1 MAYLMQLG
9 RLKVTTSHAFKD
21 ADGKYNALVSYG
33 GRSFSI
39 LRASDLEM
47 IYDSGSDIEQRVLD
61 LLPERFNANYESA
74 DDIKVDDRS
83 DDKGPE
89 AENVVVGKVG
99 SHSYAFVGLERV
111 GGIMI
116 YDITNPNEPYFV
128 KYLYDPD
135 NKDISPEGI
144 TFESAEESPNGKPML
159 IASFELSGTTSAWE
173 LEDLTGDQESDDGED
188 SDNPG
193 NTNGES
199 NDDDTTPNPPSEN
212 DGSNT
217 DHDVD
222 NGEQPDNGDDTS
234 NNDEDNHSSD
244 DTNGNDEGLEPPYEV
259 DGDIFEDDSDEVISD
274 KEDNNDTSAQSHEK
288 VENKGTSHNMN
299 QGAHA
304 NHQEESRDKQTIN
317 SNTHN
322 LSVVSTKSSS
332 HHVGATNHGSVV
344 SENANHSNTS
354 TDNVKKEL
362 PKSGQTETNTT
373 LWSVLLGGLGLAFI
387 RKRKA
392 SKSEK

>member
-1 MAYLMQLG
+1 MVKNGLFDDEQLG

-61 LLPERFNANYESA
+61 LLPERFNANYEAA

-89 AENVVVGKVG
+89 AENVVVGKVD

-173 LEDLTGDQESDDGED
+173 LDDLTGDQNEDDGQ
-188 SDNPG
+188 SNDNPG
-193 NTNGES
+193 NTSGS
-199 NDDDTTPNPPSEN
+199 LMMTIQRLTQSSEN
-212 DGSNT
+212 EGSNT

-234 NNDEDNHSSD
+234 SNDEDNHSSD
-244 DTNGNDEGLEPPYEV
+244 DTNGNDEGIEPPYEV
-259 DGDIFEDDSDEVISD
+259 DGDILKMIATKLSQIKKITMIQV
-274 KEDNNDTSAQSHEK
+274 
-288 VENKGTSHNMN
+288 HNHM
-299 QGAHA
+299 
-304 NHQEESRDKQTIN
+304 
-317 SNTHN
+317 
-322 LSVVSTKSSS
+322 
-332 HHVGATNHGSVV
+332 
-344 SENANHSNTS
+344 
-354 TDNVKKEL
+354 KK
-362 PKSGQTETNTT
+362 
-373 LWSVLLGGLGLAFI
+373 
-387 RKRKA
+387 
-392 SKSEK
+392 

>member
-1 MAYLMQLG
+1 MVKNGLFDDEQLG

-61 LLPERFNANYESA
+61 LLPERFNANYEAA

-89 AENVVVGKVG
+89 AENVVVGKVD

-144 TFESAEESPNGKPML
+144 TLKVL
-159 IASFELSGTTSAWE
+159 KKV
-173 LEDLTGDQESDDGED
+173 LT
-188 SDNPG
+188 
-193 NTNGES
+193 
-199 NDDDTTPNPPSEN
+199 
-212 DGSNT
+212 
-217 DHDVD
+217 
-222 NGEQPDNGDDTS
+222 
-234 NNDEDNHSSD
+234 
-244 DTNGNDEGLEPPYEV
+244 
-259 DGDIFEDDSDEVISD
+259 
-274 KEDNNDTSAQSHEK
+274 A
-288 VENKGTSHNMN
+288 N
-299 QGAHA
+299 QC
-304 NHQEESRDKQTIN
+304 
-317 SNTHN
+317 
-322 LSVVSTKSSS
+322 
-332 HHVGATNHGSVV
+332 
-344 SENANHSNTS
+344 
-354 TDNVKKEL
+354 
-362 PKSGQTETNTT
+362 
-373 LWSVLLGGLGLAFI
+373 
-387 RKRKA
+387 
-392 SKSEK
+392 

>member
-1 MAYLMQLG
+1 MIANEGDSQDYEVILKKRVKKLKDDIQLDARYYQGYTQAELDDMVDNGLFDDEQLG

-128 KYLYDPD
+128 KYLYDLD
-135 NKDISPEGI
+135 NKDISPE
-144 TFESAEESPNGKPML
+144 ALLLKVL
-159 IASFELSGTTSAWE
+159 KRV
-173 LEDLTGDQESDDGED
+173 LT
-188 SDNPG
+188 
-193 NTNGES
+193 
-199 NDDDTTPNPPSEN
+199 
-212 DGSNT
+212 
-217 DHDVD
+217 V
-222 NGEQPDNGDDTS
+222 
-234 NNDEDNHSSD
+234 
-244 DTNGNDEGLEPPYEV
+244 
-259 DGDIFEDDSDEVISD
+259 
-274 KEDNNDTSAQSHEK
+274 
-288 VENKGTSHNMN
+288 N
-299 QGAHA
+299 QC
-304 NHQEESRDKQTIN
+304 
-317 SNTHN
+317 
-322 LSVVSTKSSS
+322 
-332 HHVGATNHGSVV
+332 
-344 SENANHSNTS
+344 
-354 TDNVKKEL
+354 
-362 PKSGQTETNTT
+362 
-373 LWSVLLGGLGLAFI
+373 
-387 RKRKA
+387 
-392 SKSEK
+392 